1 MSVCTAGDD
10 ITSLAFSRD
19 GGTLLLA
26 GRHVLLQR
34 YAIDPARMVAAVC
47 RRAGGTLTRE
57 QWRTY
62 LADVP
67 YRGLCGR
74 E

>member
-1 MSVCTAGDD
+1 M
-10 ITSLAFSRD
+10 
-19 GGTLLLA
+19 
-26 GRHVLLQR
+26 R